1 MEDRTNVP
9 SKMLLI
15 LDMDNIRGTDVSN
28 IPKVLLP
35 MYVEEM
41 ELHAEEVFQVKFRD
55 EWEIAH

>member
-28 IPKVLLP
+28 IPKVLVPL
-35 MYVEEM
+35 YVEEM

-55 EWEIAH
+55 EWEIDY